1 MKKII
6 LTILA
11 AVGCDGALS
20 AQNYMVFNSEKIFKS
35 INDYNNAITELDNLA
50 ETYQQQVDAKFEAVA
65 TLYNNYQ
72 AQKANLST
80 SARDAREQAILDKE
94 QEATKFQESIF
105 GNDGTLMKKR
115 IELIQPIQEKV
126 FKAIADYSKANGF
139 DMVID
144 IASNAT
150 LLYYSTGI
158 DKTEEIIKLIK

>member
-11 AVGCDGALS
+11 AVGCIGALS
-20 AQNYMVFNSEKIFKS
+20 AQNYMVVNSEKIFKS

-72 AQKANLST
+72 AQKATLST

>member
-11 AVGCDGALS
+11 AVGCIGALS
-20 AQNYMVFNSEKIFKS
+20 AQNYMVVNSEKIFKS

>member
-11 AVGCDGALS
+11 AVGCIGALS
-20 AQNYMVFNSEKIFKS
+20 AQNYMVVNSEKIFKS

-126 FKAIADYSKANGF
+126 FKVIADYSKAHGF

>member
-11 AVGCDGALS
+11 AVGCIGALS
-20 AQNYMVFNSEKIFKS
+20 AQNYMVVNSEKIFKS

-126 FKAIADYSKANGF
+126 FKAIADYSKAHGF

>member
-1 MKKII
+1 MR
-6 LTILA
+6 
-11 AVGCDGALS
+11 
-20 AQNYMVFNSEKIFKS
+20 
-35 INDYNNAITELDNLA
+35 
-50 ETYQQQVDAKFEAVA
+50 
-65 TLYNNYQ
+65 
-72 AQKANLST
+72 

>member
-11 AVGCDGALS
+11 AVGCIGALS
-20 AQNYMVFNSEKIFKS
+20 AQNYMVVNSEKIFKS

-72 AQKANLST
+72 AQKDNLST